1 MHDRNFFFFFK
12 TKNSIFSSRFFS
24 ALTEY
29 LVQLWIWLQVTI
41 FFAYRNNGAIVVFE
55 ILPDGSLDRVQVQYV
70 GGPNPRHFK
79 VHPSG
84 EFLLVALQD
93 AGKIEMY
100 TIDSATGLISLKDSQ
115 DCPNKPTIIALLDL

>member
-1 MHDRNFFFFFK
+1 MDFWISEEQCNYEYDYKSYFF
-12 TKNSIFSSRFFS
+12 
-24 ALTEY
+24 
-29 LVQLWIWLQVTI
+29 

-70 GGPNPRHFK
+70 GCPNPRHFK

-100 TIDSATGLISLKDSQ
+100 TIDSATGLITLKDSK

>member
-1 MHDRNFFFFFK
+1 MVTYSLR
-12 TKNSIFSSRFFS
+12 S
-24 ALTEY
+24 
-29 LVQLWIWLQVTI
+29 LVPNQELWLQAT

-93 AGKIEMY
+93 AGQIEMY
-100 TIDSATGLISLKDSQ
+100 TIDSATGLITLKDSKES
-115 DCPNKPTIIALLDL
+115 PNNPTIIAFLDL

>member
-1 MHDRNFFFFFK
+1 MIITKCMTGNFFFAIFFRFDG
-12 TKNSIFSSRFFS
+12 IFSAIMNMITSH
-24 ALTEY
+24 
-29 LVQLWIWLQVTI
+29 I

>member
-1 MHDRNFFFFFK
+1 MITKCMTGKKINFFFA
-12 TKNSIFSSRFFS
+12 IFS
-24 ALTEY
+24 ALTED

-100 TIDSATGLISLKDSQ
+100 TIDSATGLISLKDSK

>member
-1 MHDRNFFFFFK
+1 MV
-12 TKNSIFSSRFFS
+12 SRS
-24 ALTEY
+24 LRS
-29 LVQLWIWLQVTI
+29 LVSNQELWLQAT

-93 AGKIEMY
+93 AGQIEMY
-100 TIDSATGLISLKDSQ
+100 TIDSATGLITFKDSKES
-115 DCPNKPTIIALLDL
+115 PNNPTIIAFLDL

>member
-1 MHDRNFFFFFK
+1 MKSSAIMNMITSH
-12 TKNSIFSSRFFS
+12 IF
-24 ALTEY
+24 
-29 LVQLWIWLQVTI
+29 